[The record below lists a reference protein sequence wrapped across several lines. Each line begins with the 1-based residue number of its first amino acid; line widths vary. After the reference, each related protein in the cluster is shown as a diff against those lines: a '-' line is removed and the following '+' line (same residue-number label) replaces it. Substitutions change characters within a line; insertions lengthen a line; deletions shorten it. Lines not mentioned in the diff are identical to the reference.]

1 MLKRRFWKM
10 TAACALLLAALI
22 LAGISAGC
30 AGAGEAEVNVDFA
43 SEEGWL
49 EIVRVSVA
57 GNTPR
62 FEKAGRAAIED
73 GTITEIEVEFP
84 AYPWEKSGSVEEY
97 REHVWLKFGGAM
109 EKTGE
114 DGRRAEG
121 LLSYDG
127 QYFLVAEEDGVQY
140 VYGVGEGSDI
150 SGITLEALV
159 EKIAERQKSSEDS
172 GGIVY

>member
-1 MLKRRFWKM
+1 MRTRINISIVCPWFMMIIVLM
-10 TAACALLLAALI
+10 
-22 LAGISAGC
+22 AGIFLGC
-30 AGAGEAEVNVDFA
+30 VKDGEYMCNVDF
-43 SEEGWL
+43 SSQEGWL
-49 EIVRVSVA
+49 EIVRMSVA
-57 GNTPR
+57 GDTPR

-73 GTITEIEVEFP
+73 GTITDIEVEFP

-97 REHVWLKFGGAM
+97 REHVWIKFGGAM
-109 EKTGE
+109 EKAGE

-159 EKIAERQKSSEDS
+159 EKIAERQKSDANS

>member
-1 MLKRRFWKM
+1 MLKRRVWK
-10 TAACALLLAALI
+10 TAACVMLLAVAVI
-22 LAGISAGC
+22 IAGISAGC
-30 AGAGEAEVNVDFA
+30 AGAGESGMNVGFS

-49 EIVRVSVA
+49 EIVRMSVA
-57 GNTPR
+57 GDTPR

-73 GTITEIEVEFP
+73 GTITDIEVEFP
-84 AYPWEKSGSVEEY
+84 AYLWEKSGSVEEY

-109 EKTGE
+109 EKAGE

-127 QYFLVAEEDGVQY
+127 QYFLVAKGDGVQY

-159 EKIAERQKSSEDS
+159 EKIAERQKSDADS
-172 GGIVY
+172 GVIIY

>member
-1 MLKRRFWKM
+1 MRTRINISIVFPCFMMIIVLM
-10 TAACALLLAALI
+10 
-22 LAGISAGC
+22 AGIFLGC
-30 AGAGEAEVNVDFA
+30 VKDGEYMCNVDF
-43 SEEGWL
+43 SSQEGWL
-49 EIVRVSVA
+49 EIVRMSVT
-57 GNTPR
+57 GKTPR

-73 GTITEIEVEFP
+73 GTITDIEVEFP
-84 AYPWEKSGSVEEY
+84 AYLWEKSGSVEEY

-109 EKTGE
+109 EKAGE

-159 EKIAERQKSSEDS
+159 EKIAERQKSDADS
-172 GGIVY
+172 GVIIY

>member
-1 MLKRRFWKM
+1 MMIIVLM
-10 TAACALLLAALI
+10 
-22 LAGISAGC
+22 AGIFLGC
-30 AGAGEAEVNVDFA
+30 VKDGEYMCNVDF
-43 SEEGWL
+43 SSQEGWL
-49 EIVRVSVA
+49 EIVRMSVA
-57 GNTPR
+57 GDTPR

-73 GTITEIEVEFP
+73 GTITDIEVEFP

-97 REHVWLKFGGAM
+97 REHVWIKFGGAM
-109 EKTGE
+109 EKAGE

-159 EKIAERQKSSEDS
+159 EKIAERQKSDANS